1 MNDLE
6 DTMTSSM
13 VKNVDWF
20 ALRYWLAC
28 NVFVQIGI
36 VYWNGT
42 GGAIGVWNV
51 AKTENSVH

>member
-1 MNDLE
+1 
-6 DTMTSSM
+6 MTSSM